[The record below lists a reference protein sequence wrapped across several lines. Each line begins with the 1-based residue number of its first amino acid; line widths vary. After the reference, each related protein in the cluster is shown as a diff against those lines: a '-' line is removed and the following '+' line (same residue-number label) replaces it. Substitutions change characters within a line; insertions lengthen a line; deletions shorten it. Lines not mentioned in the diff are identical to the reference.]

1 MRQHYEL
8 INRLQSGFP
17 LQERPFAAVA
27 EALGVDEQTVITA
40 IQEMLSQGVLS
51 RFGPLFNAEAMG
63 GGLTLAAL
71 AVPEARFATVTEQV
85 NGFAEVAHNYARDHH
100 LNMWFVLA
108 TERREEIP
116 QVIARLENLT
126 GLPVFN
132 LPKLAEYRLGFQ
144 LQVTENQVDTVA
156 MQVVDPPAA
165 WSRFSAPP
173 VQPDVLDRA
182 IVAAT
187 QAGLPLVVQPY
198 HEVAAQVGL
207 SVAQLLERLERMLA
221 WGWIRRIGVVPN
233 HYALGLRGNGMTVWE
248 LPEERI
254 EALGLLVGGLDFVS
268 HCYRRPR
275 VLPDWPYNL
284 FAMVHG
290 PDRASVLAKSE
301 RIRQLLGDAL
311 CGHTLLH
318 STRILKKTGLRL
330 VH

>member
-1 MRQHYEL
+1 MRQYYAV

-17 LQERPFAAVA
+17 VQERPFALVA
-27 EALGVDEQTVITA
+27 EALGMAEQGVITA
-40 IQEMLSQGVLS
+40 IQEMLNHGLLS
-51 RFGPLFNAEAMG
+51 RFGPLYNAEAMG

-71 AVPEARFATVTEQV
+71 AVPEERFAAVTEQV
-85 NGFAEVAHNYARDHH
+85 NAFAEVAHNYARDHR

-116 QVIARLENLT
+116 LVIARMEERT

-144 LQVTENQVDTVA
+144 LHLTENHVDTVA
-156 MQVVDPPAA
+156 MVMPEPPLA
-165 WSRFSAPP
+165 WSRFPEAPL
-173 VQPDVLDRA
+173 QPDAVDRA
-182 IVAAT
+182 IVAVT
-187 QAGLPLVVQPY
+187 QAGLPLVLQPY
-198 HEVAAQVGL
+198 HAVAAQVDI
-207 SVAQLLERLERMLA
+207 SVAEVLERLERMLA
-221 WGWIRRIGVVPN
+221 WGWIRRLGVVPN
-233 HYALGLRGNGMTVWE
+233 HYALGLRGNGMTVWD
-248 LPEERI
+248 LPDDRV
-254 EALGLLVGGLDFVS
+254 EALGMLVGGLDFVS

-275 VLPDWPYNL
+275 ALPNWPYNL

-301 RIRQLLGDAL
+301 RIRQLLADELRGY
-311 CGHTLLH
+311 TLLH